1 MQNFDVK
8 ELKAIREGLEC
19 VALTSDR
26 EAVASVKKKVDAM
39 LEKEGY
45 RFVRR
50 AFENEWKNLN
60 DKKK

>member
-8 ELKAIREGLEC
+8 ELKAIREGLKC

-26 EAVASVKKKVDAM
+26 EAVVSAKKKIDEI

-45 RFVRR
+45 KFVRR

-60 DKKK
+60 KKTK

>member
-1 MQNFDVK
+1 MSNFDVK
-8 ELKAIREGLEC
+8 ELKVIREGLEC

-26 EAVASVKKKVDAM
+26 EAVVSVKKKVDAM